1 MYAVRRPRVL
11 CGLGRLANVF
21 TQTAETVL
29 RSHAVSAVTSAII
42 NKMQPA
48 RNHWR
53 RYLIY
58 SIV

>member
-48 RNHWR
+48 RNQWR
-53 RYLIY
+53 RYLI
-58 SIV
+58 